1 MTNNLQIEA
10 IKDLHFE
17 VIEVID
23 FFTNGD
29 EIAYKFAVSQC
40 SECRVEWPCM
50 TISVLDD

>member
-29 EIAYKFAVSQC
+29 EIAYKFAVPQC